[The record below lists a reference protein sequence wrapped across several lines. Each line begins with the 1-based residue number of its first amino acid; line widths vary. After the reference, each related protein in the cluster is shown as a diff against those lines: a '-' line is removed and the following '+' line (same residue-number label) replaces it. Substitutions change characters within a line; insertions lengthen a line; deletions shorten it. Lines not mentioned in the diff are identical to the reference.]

1 LFVFLPEALDD
12 IHVNVGHS
20 VVSGG
25 RAEGT
30 GARAELLHER
40 LVAAA
45 LASLG
50 PARAHQVAVQALGVD
65 DLALVTG
72 VCAVDVHEGGVVDT
86 LALPGPARTVGGGV
100 STGGGGTVQS
110 H

>member
-1 LFVFLPEALDD
+1 
-12 IHVNVGHS
+12 VNVGHS
-20 VVSGG
+20 VISCG

-30 GARAELLHER
+30 RARAELLHER
-40 LVAAA
+40 LVAAT
-45 LASLG
+45 LPGLG
-50 PARAHQVAVQALGVD
+50 PARAHQVPVGALGVD
-65 DLALVTG
+65 NLALVAG

-86 LALPGPARTVGGGV
+86 LALPGPARAVGGGV